1 MIRRFA
7 LLLLLAL
14 AATPAAAQLR
24 VDITQGMSAPLPVA
38 VPGFATPAPTG
49 TAAGNTAALGGQ
61 VASVIGND
69 LKSSGLFRPVGPTD
83 AVAFAQTTAPAYE
96 TWRSAAAQALVTGAV
111 TANADGTITIAC
123 YLYDPFAQQQLAS
136 EGFRVTP
143 PAWRRA
149 AHKCA
154 DKVYTRLTGE
164 GGYFDSQIVY
174 VAESGPKTHRRKQ
187 LAIMDQDGANH
198 RFLTNGQSLVLTPR
212 FAPNQGRVAYMSF
225 AGNRPALWFYDAI
238 TGRTSI
244 VGTFQGTS
252 FSPRFSPDGRYL
264 LMSLIR
270 AGNANIYRLDLADKA
285 LDRLTDGASIDT
297 SPSYSPDG
305 SKIVFESDRG
315 GTQQLYIV
323 NADGGGAHRLSFG
336 QGRYAT
342 PAWSPRG
349 DLIAFTRIG
358 GGKLRVG
365 VMRPDGGGE
374 HLLTDSFAD
383 EQPSWSPN
391 GRVLVFFRTSPG
403 GSPPQLMSADLTGLN
418 LRRIN
423 TPLGASDPSW
433 GPLRP

>member
-7 LLLLLAL
+7 LLLLAL

-38 VPGFATPAPTG
+38 VPGFATPVPTA

-315 GTQQLYIV
+315 GTQQLYIM

>member
-1 MIRRFA
+1 MIRP
-7 LLLLLAL
+7 LLLAL
-14 AATPAAAQLR
+14 LLAAPAAAQLR
-24 VDITQGMSAPLPVA
+24 VDVTQGVSQPMPVA
-38 VPGFATPAPTG
+38 VPGFATPAPAA
-49 TAAGNTAALGGQ
+49 TAAGNTAALGQQ
-61 VASVIGND
+61 VAAVIAAD
-69 LKSSGLFRPVGPTD
+69 LKSSGLFRPVGQADP
-83 AVAFAQTTAPAYE
+83 VPFAQTTAPAYD
-96 TWRSAAAQALVTGAV
+96 TWRQAAAQALVTGAV
-111 TANADGTITIAC
+111 EANPDGTITLAC
-123 YLYDPFAQQQLAS
+123 YLYDTFAQSQLAS

-143 PAWRRA
+143 AAWRRA

-154 DKVYTRLTGE
+154 DKAYARLTGE
-164 GGYFDSQIVY
+164 SGYFDSQIVY
-174 VAESGPKTHRRKQ
+174 ISETGPKTRRIKR

-198 RFLTNGQSLVLTPR
+198 RFLTNGQNLVLTPR
-212 FAPNQGRVAYMSF
+212 FAPNQSRLAYMSF
-225 AGNRPALWFYDAI
+225 AGNRPSLWFYDAT
-238 TGRTSI
+238 TGRHQI

-252 FSPRFSPDGRYL
+252 LSPRFSPDGRYL

-270 AGNANIYRLDLADKA
+270 AGNANIYRLDIAAKA
-285 LDRLTDGASIDT
+285 LDRLTDGPSIDT

-315 GTQQLYIV
+315 GTQQLYIM
-323 NADGGGAHRLSFG
+323 NADGSGAHRLTFG

-365 VMRPDGGGE
+365 TMSPDGGGE
-374 HLLTDSFAD
+374 KLLTDSFAD

-391 GRVLVFFRTSPG
+391 GRVLVFFRTPS
-403 GSPPQLMSADLTGLN
+403 GSATPHLMSADLTGLN
-418 LRRIN
+418 LRTIP

>member
-7 LLLLLAL
+7 LLLLAL

-38 VPGFATPAPTG
+38 VPGFATPAPTA

-123 YLYDPFAQQQLAS
+123 YLYDPFAQQQLAF

-315 GTQQLYIV
+315 GTQQLYIM

>member
-1 MIRRFA
+1 MIRPIFAA
-7 LLLLLAL
+7 LLL
-14 AATPAAAQLR
+14 AAPAAAQLR

-38 VPGFATPAPTG
+38 VPGFATPVPAP
-49 TAAGNTAALGGQ
+49 TAAGQTAVLGQQ
-61 VASVIGND
+61 VATVINND
-69 LKSSGLFRPVGPTD
+69 LKSSGLFRPVGPTNP
-83 AVAFAQTTAPAYE
+83 VQYAQVTAPAYD
-96 TWRSAAAQALVTGAV
+96 TWRTAAAQALVTGAV
-111 TANADGTITIAC
+111 EANADGTITLAC
-123 YLYDPFAQQQLAS
+123 YLYDPFAQQQLAT
-136 EGFRVTP
+136 EGFRVAP
-143 PAWRRA
+143 AAWRRA

-164 GGYFDSQIVY
+164 SGYFDSQITY
-174 VAESGPKTHRRKQ
+174 IAESGPKTHRIKR

-198 RFLTNGQSLVLTPR
+198 RFLTNGQNLVLTPR
-212 FAPNQGRVAYMSF
+212 FAPNQSRLAYMSF
-225 AGNRPALWFYDAI
+225 AGNKPSLWFYDAT
-238 TGRTSI
+238 TGRHQI

-252 FSPRFSPDGRYL
+252 LSPRFSPDGRYL

-270 AGNANIYRLDLADKA
+270 SGNANIYRLDIAAKA
-285 LDRLTDGASIDT
+285 LDRITSGASIDT

-305 SKIVFESDRG
+305 GKIVFESDRG
-315 GTQQLYIV
+315 GTQQLYIM
-323 NADGGGAHRLSFG
+323 NADGSGAHRLTFG

-365 VMRPDGGGE
+365 TIRPDGGGE
-374 HLLTDSFAD
+374 KLLTESFAD

-391 GRVLVFFRTSPG
+391 GRVLVFFRTPS
-403 GSPPQLMSADLTGLN
+403 GSATPRLMSADLTGLN
-418 LRRIN
+418 LRAIP

>member
-1 MIRRFA
+1 MIRRLA
-7 LLLLLAL
+7 LLLTLV
-14 AATPAAAQLR
+14 AAPAAAQLR
-24 VDITQGMSAPLPVA
+24 VDITQGISAPLPVA
-38 VPGFATPAPTG
+38 VPGFATPAPAA
-49 TAAGNTAALGGQ
+49 TAAGNTATLGGQ

-69 LKSSGLFRPVGPTD
+69 LKSSGLFRPVGPTE
-83 AVAFAQTTAPAYE
+83 AVTFAQTTAPAYE
-96 TWRSAAAQALVTGAV
+96 TWRTAAAQALVTGAV
-111 TANADGTITIAC
+111 TANEDGTITVAC

-212 FAPNQGRVAYMSF
+212 FAPNQSRVAYMSF
-225 AGNRPALWFYDAI
+225 AGNRPALWFYDAT
-238 TGRTSI
+238 TGRTAI

-264 LMSLIR
+264 LMSLIK
-270 AGNANIYRLDLADKA
+270 AGNANIYRLDIADKA
-285 LDRLTDGASIDT
+285 LDRLTNGASIDT

-315 GTQQLYIV
+315 GTQQLYIM
-323 NADGGGAHRLSFG
+323 NADGSGAHRLSFG

-374 HLLTDSFAD
+374 KLLTDSFAD

-391 GRVLVFFRTSPG
+391 GRVLVFFRTSRG

-418 LRRIN
+418 LRRID

>member
-252 FSPRFSPDGRYL
+252 FSPRFSADEPDQGGQRQHLSARSRGQGARPADGRGFDRYL
-264 LMSLIR
+264 AELFARWQQDRVRERSWRHAAALHRERRWRRR
-270 AGNANIYRLDLADKA
+270 APAELWPGA
-285 LDRLTDGASIDT
+285 LRDAR
-297 SPSYSPDG
+297 
-305 SKIVFESDRG
+305 VE
-315 GTQQLYIV
+315 
-323 NADGGGAHRLSFG
+323 
-336 QGRYAT
+336 
-342 PAWSPRG
+342 PAR
-349 DLIAFTRIG
+349 
-358 GGKLRVG
+358 
-365 VMRPDGGGE
+365 
-374 HLLTDSFAD
+374 
-383 EQPSWSPN
+383 
-391 GRVLVFFRTSPG
+391 
-403 GSPPQLMSADLTGLN
+403 
-418 LRRIN
+418 
-423 TPLGASDPSW
+423 
-433 GPLRP
+433 